1 MRLSFYT
8 GMVSA
13 AFLAATSHGFSYID
27 ASDVQDDSPALSLA
41 EVNSLFEGVD
51 ADDPQ
56 HMDIV
61 ANLLAQASS
70 ETTAEALQRR
80 TSSSRHHQTSSR
92 HGHHP
97 H

>member
-13 AFLAATSHGFSYID
+13 AFLAATGHGFSYID

-51 ADDPQ
+51 ADDP
-56 HMDIV
+56 
-61 ANLLAQASS
+61 
-70 ETTAEALQRR
+70 
-80 TSSSRHHQTSSR
+80 
-92 HGHHP
+92 
-97 H
+97 